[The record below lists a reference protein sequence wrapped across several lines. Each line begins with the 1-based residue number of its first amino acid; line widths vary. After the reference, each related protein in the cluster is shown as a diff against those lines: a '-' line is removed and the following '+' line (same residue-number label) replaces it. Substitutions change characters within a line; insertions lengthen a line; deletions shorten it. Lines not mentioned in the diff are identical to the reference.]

1 MATPLHI
8 LFVGVTRQAVEVLL
22 GELRRGDYQPVATVV
37 YDMQH
42 FAAVLS
48 GDFQIVIAD
57 SLEQHPELISD
68 ISALLNEKLLDIS
81 LMVYSGAGS
90 HDHIIEVM
98 HAGAQDFIS
107 FNNPARILPA
117 VQRELRNARLR
128 DRQREQIVT
137 DYLLREIDGLILRA
151 WDVVPLVTQICQRA
165 VDLFDFKLAWIG
177 SKQPDGSVVVL
188 AAAGEVEYLQGIE
201 VRWDDTPQGKGTAG
215 MAINQLN
222 PVVLQADSDS
232 FAPWRDRAQAFG
244 MQSVLSLPMMARG
257 EMTGVL
263 MFYSAQRDVFDA
275 AAISR
280 FSAFADRVAVALL
293 VTQEQQ
299 QLRLLS
305 SAMNSAIN
313 AMFITGRDGNIV
325 WFNEALTLFTGY
337 TTDEM
342 LGRNPAMFNSGAHDA
357 VFWQGMW
364 QSLLKG
370 KAWRGEVV
378 NRRRDGSL
386 FTVVQNVT
394 PLFDNQGALT
404 NFLAVQQD
412 VTEQK
417 ELEREIEFLAYH
429 DVLTGLPNRML
440 FQDRMQQEI
449 TQAKRDGTD
458 FALLFVDLDGFK
470 NVNDTF
476 GHTAGDNL
484 LKMVAER
491 LRACVR
497 EGDTV
502 ARLSGDEFTLLLRDI
517 TDDEGLKR
525 VAAKIIQSLAQ
536 PYDMTEYSATVTA
549 SIGISLY
556 PEHARGM
563 EKLMIYAD
571 EAMYLAKH
579 SGKNN
584 FQFYQPRQP

>member
-1 MATPLHI
+1 MMATPLHI
-8 LFVGVTRQAVEVLL
+8 LFVGVTRQAVEVLM
-22 GELRRGDYQPVATVV
+22 GELRRGDYEPIATVV
-37 YDMQH
+37 DDMQQ

-98 HAGAQDFIS
+98 HDGAQDFIS

-117 VQRELRNARLR
+117 VQRELANAQLR
-128 DRQREQIVT
+128 ARQREQIVT

-177 SKQPDGSVVVL
+177 SKQPDGTVAVL
-188 AAAGEVEYLQGIE
+188 AAAGAVEYLQGIE
-201 VRWDDTPQGKGTAG
+201 VRWDETPQGKGTAG
-215 MAINQLN
+215 MAISQLS
-222 PVVLQADSDS
+222 PVVLQTDSAA

-244 MQSVLSLPMMARG
+244 VQSVLSLPMMARG

-275 AAISR
+275 AAVNR

-305 SAMNSAIN
+305 LAMNSAIN
-313 AMFITGRDGNIV
+313 AMFITTRDGTIV
-325 WFNEALTLFTGY
+325 WFNEALLTFTGY
-337 TTDEM
+337 AADEM
-342 LGRNPAMFNSGAHDA
+342 LGRNPAMFKSGLHDS

-364 QSLLKG
+364 QSLNQG

-378 NRRRDGSL
+378 NRRRDSSL
-386 FTVVQNVT
+386 YTVVQNVT
-394 PLFDNQGALT
+394 PLYDNQGVLT
-404 NFLAVQQD
+404 HFLAVQQD

-417 ELEREIEFLAYH
+417 ELEREIEYLAYH
-429 DVLTGLPNRML
+429 DVLTGLPNRIL
-440 FQDRMQQEI
+440 FQDRMQQAI

-476 GHTAGDNL
+476 GHTAGDSL

-502 ARLSGDEFTLLLRDI
+502 ARLSGDEFTVLLRD
-517 TDDEGLKR
+517 TSDDEGLKR
-525 VAAKIIQSLAQ
+525 VATKIVDSLAQ
-536 PYDMTEYSATVTA
+536 PYDMAEYSATVTA
-549 SIGISLY
+549 SVGISLY
-556 PEHARGM
+556 PEHARGV

-584 FQFYQPRQP
+584 FQIYQP